1 MLAPRE
7 VPYWFGMNPVGRLA
21 LGTIRYLGDHD
32 GTGPD
37 SRIEPLP
44 SGGTHL
50 VCMTG
55 TGAETMRGLL
65 SDHLITGIVKRFPFF
80 RA

>member
-1 MLAPRE
+1 MNLKLAEATVRKRCTE
-7 VPYWFGMNPVGRLA
+7 GGVIISA
-21 LGTIRYLGDHD
+21 
-32 GTGPD
+32 
-37 SRIEPLP
+37 IEPLP

-55 TGAETMRGLL
+55 TGAETMRELL
-65 SDHLITGIVKRFPFF
+65 ADHLITGIVKRFPFF

>member
-1 MLAPRE
+1 MSRA
-7 VPYWFGMNPVGRLA
+7 MNLKLSEAIVRKRCTEGGVMISA
-21 LGTIRYLGDHD
+21 
-32 GTGPD
+32 
-37 SRIEPLP
+37 IEPLP

-55 TGAETMRGLL
+55 PGAETMRDMLA
-65 SDHLITGIVKRFPFF
+65 DHLITGIVKRFPFF